1 MWKVT
6 ENMGVIREC
15 RATAGSSGTE
25 VVGEA
30 GARCRCR
37 TKVWPIATFQTVA
50 LFGCMEC
57 FHVKEAIS

>member
-6 ENMGVIREC
+6 ENMGVIRDC
-15 RATAGSSGTE
+15 RPTAGSGGAAAAGRWGSG
-25 VVGEA
+25 
-30 GARCRCR
+30 CCR